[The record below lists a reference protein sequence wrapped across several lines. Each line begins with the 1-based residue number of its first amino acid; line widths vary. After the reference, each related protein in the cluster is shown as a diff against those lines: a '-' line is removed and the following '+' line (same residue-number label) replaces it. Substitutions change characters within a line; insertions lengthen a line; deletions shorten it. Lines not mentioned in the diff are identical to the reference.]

1 MALELYE
8 CRQQLLSDA
17 SWARLQERCVCER
30 ESCVLSGGEHFQKAP
45 LIICLD
51 ACISLFESSGD
62 LITQL

>member
-1 MALELYE
+1 MNANSSFSLM
-8 CRQQLLSDA
+8 RPGP
-17 SWARLQERCVCER
+17 RLQERCVCER

-51 ACISLFESSGD
+51 ACISLFEGSGD